1 MAVNELERDY
11 LQMLHKCD
19 TIEMI
24 IAGQKMGDS
33 TDAEKKSNVGGIIMT
48 LELEILDDKYK
59 DKDLSRINAVIK
71 TGRTYWKS

>member
-11 LQMLHKCD
+11 LGMLHQCD
-19 TIEMI
+19 IIEMI
-24 IAGQKMGDS
+24 IAGQKMSES
-33 TDAEKKSNVGGIIMT
+33 TDTEKKSSVGGIIMS
-48 LELEILDDKYK
+48 LEQEILDDKYK

>member
-1 MAVNELERDY
+1 MNLKEIIY
-11 LQMLHKCD
+11 KCY
-19 TIEMI
+19 INVI
-24 IAGQKMGDS
+24 LLK
-33 TDAEKKSNVGGIIMT
+33 KKSNVGGIIMT